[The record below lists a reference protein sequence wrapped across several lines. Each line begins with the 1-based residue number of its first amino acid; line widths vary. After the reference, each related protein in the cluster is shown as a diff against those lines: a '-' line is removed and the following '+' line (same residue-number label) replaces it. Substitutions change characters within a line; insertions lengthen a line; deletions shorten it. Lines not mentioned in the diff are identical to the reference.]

1 MATAAQPNGSP
12 KPAAKPAPS
21 AGTAAI
27 MADASQSRKPDKQT
41 SKRDILYGET
51 LRFFFRPVAHLLFED
66 ESISEVMINGPKD
79 IYIER
84 KGKVER
90 AHGVEFPDEYS
101 LGAAVLNLAEF
112 VERHVDAETPTMDAR
127 LPEPFKYRV
136 NVIMPP
142 ISRVG
147 ICVTIRKFKE
157 NNWDLN
163 TLIQFGSLTP
173 MAAEYLDLMVKSHH
187 NVIVSGGTG
196 SGKTSLLNALSAS
209 IADSERCVVI
219 EDSSEL
225 RLLKPHVVYLEARP
239 AGPDGKG
246 AVTIRDCFVN
256 SLRMRPDRIIVGE
269 IRRGEALDLI
279 QSMLSG
285 HDGALSTVHASSP
298 LLALTRLETLCL
310 MNDVGMPV
318 YVARAQV
325 ASAMHVIVQASRFPD
340 GSRRVREIAEVMGLS
355 SDDKYLMRPI
365 FKFVQTGFSTE
376 GKILGELRWTGEVSR
391 FDQEIQEARAMLKAF
406 YQCEI
411 KQTHGIWGL
420 DADGNVVA
428 G

>member
-1 MATAAQPNGSP
+1 MPSPTNGSTKALP
-12 KPAAKPAPS
+12 T

-27 MADASQSRKPDKQT
+27 LADAAQSRKPAV
-41 SKRDILYGET
+41 SKRDVLYAET
-51 LRFFFRPVAHLLFED
+51 LKFFFQPVAKLLFED
-66 ESISEVMINGPKD
+66 ESVSEVMINGAKE
-79 IYIER
+79 IYVER

-90 AHGVEFPDEYS
+90 AAGVQFPDDAA
-101 LGAAVLNLAEF
+101 LAAAVRNLAEF
-112 VERHVDAETPTMDAR
+112 VDRHVDASSPTMDAR

-136 NVIMPP
+136 NVIAPP

-147 ICVTIRKFKE
+147 LCVTIRKFKE

-173 MAAEYLDLMVKSHH
+173 MAAEYMELMVKTHH
-187 NVIVSGGTG
+187 NVMVSGGTG
-196 SGKTSLLNALSAS
+196 SGKTSLLNALSAA
-209 IADSERCVVI
+209 IADTERVIVI

-256 SLRMRPDRIIVGE
+256 SLRMRPNRIIVGE

-285 HDGALSTVHASSP
+285 HDGALSTVHASTP

-310 MNDVGMPV
+310 MNDVGLPV

-325 ASAMHVIVQASRFPD
+325 GSAIHTIIQVSRFPD
-340 GSRRVREIAEVMGLS
+340 GSRRVREISEVIGLGP
-355 SDDKYLMRPI
+355 DDKYVMRPI
-365 FKFVQTGFSTE
+365 FKFAQTGFGDD

-391 FDQEIQEARAMLKAF
+391 FAEELQESRAMLKAL
-406 YQCEI
+406 YHCEI
-411 KQTHGIWGL
+411 RDTGGIWGM
-420 DADGNVVA
+420 A
-428 G
+428 